1 MILRNSHRVT
11 PFESPSWSLVV
22 KPESKINRET
32 RQFFTD
38 TIDSTM
44 LVKKRSPKANLR
56 LQHKKIYE
64 VALVVTLVL
73 MITTSQLARQFSLA
87 PTSLSKVDVK
97 IEVVDIPVTKQFR
110 KPSPPPR
117 PSVPIPTA
125 EESIPE
131 NLTIAST
138 EIDLTNIPPPPP
150 PPKEDEESP
159 IFVAYDKPPEIIG
172 GFAEL
177 QKYLKYPILAR
188 ESRIEGIVF
197 IKITIGVDGRT
208 ECVEII
214 KAKPANLGF
223 EESALEAIKKVRW
236 EPAKQR
242 DKKIRVWVTIPVEFK
257 LFGS

>member
-1 MILRNSHRVT
+1 MRLRNSHRVT

-38 TIDSTM
+38 TIDSTI

-97 IEVVDIPVTKQFR
+97 IEVADIPVTEQFR

-117 PSVPIPTA
+117 PTIPIPTE

-131 NLTIAST
+131 DLTIAST

-150 PPKEDEESP
+150 PPEDEEL

-172 GFAEL
+172 GFAKL
-177 QKYLKYPILAR
+177 QKYLKYPMLAR
-188 ESRIEGIVF
+188 KSGIEGIVF

-223 EESALEAIKKVRW
+223 EESAVEAIKKVRW

>member
-1 MILRNSHRVT
+1 MILRNSPRVT
-11 PFESPSWSLVV
+11 PFESPSWSLLV

-38 TIDSTM
+38 TIDNTI

-56 LQHKKIYE
+56 LQYKKIYE
-64 VALVVTLVL
+64 VALVVALIL
-73 MITTSQLARQFSLA
+73 MITTFQLAGQFSLA
-87 PTSLSKVDVK
+87 PTSLSKVDFK
-97 IEVVDIPVTKQFR
+97 IEVADIPVTEQFR

-117 PSVPIPTA
+117 PTIPIPTE

-131 NLTIAST
+131 DLTIALT

-150 PPKEDEESP
+150 PPEDEEL

-172 GFAEL
+172 GFAKL
-177 QKYLKYPILAR
+177 QKYLKYPMLAWK
-188 ESRIEGIVF
+188 SGIEGIVF
-197 IKITIGVDGRT
+197 IKVTIGVDGRT

-214 KAKPANLGF
+214 KAKPANCGF
-223 EESALEAIKKVRW
+223 EESAVEAIKKVRW